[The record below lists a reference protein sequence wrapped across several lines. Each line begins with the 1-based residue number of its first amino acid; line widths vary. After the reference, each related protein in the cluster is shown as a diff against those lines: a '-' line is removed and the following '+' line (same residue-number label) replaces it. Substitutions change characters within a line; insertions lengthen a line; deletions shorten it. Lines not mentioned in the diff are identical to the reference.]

1 MNSQGKNS
9 QRELKTQLSEKG
21 SAAVLALVRI
31 AATLS
36 NEGGSEVRLFDR
48 MPCSI
53 ERRLKLSC

>member
-1 MNSQGKNS
+1 MNSQGKTS

-31 AATLS
+31 AATLN
-36 NEGGSEVRLFDR
+36 NEGGSEVRLFDG